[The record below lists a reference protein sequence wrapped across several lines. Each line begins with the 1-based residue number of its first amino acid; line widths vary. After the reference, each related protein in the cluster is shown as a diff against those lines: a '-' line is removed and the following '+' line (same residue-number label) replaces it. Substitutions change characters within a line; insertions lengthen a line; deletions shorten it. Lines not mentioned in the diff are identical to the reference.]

1 MTNKL
6 ISAVNLYEKEAMR
19 MTQTIKENTVA
30 HELLHQVLLDIE
42 NSPEVITESGFLDWL
57 SERKG
62 EYQRQYNEDSQAED
76 YGRVRAFAEVIGYIQ
91 RKSIM

>member
-6 ISAVNLYEKEAMR
+6 ISAVNLYEKESMR
-19 MTQTIKENTVA
+19 MTQTIKEDSVA

-57 SERKG
+57 SERKE

>member
-6 ISAVNLYEKEAMR
+6 ISAVNLYEKETMR

-57 SERKG
+57 NERKG
-62 EYQRQYNEDSQAED
+62 EYQRRYNEDSRAED
-76 YGRVRAFAEVIGYIQ
+76 YGRVRAFVEMIGYIQ
-91 RKSIM
+91 RKSMM